1 MALVAAATAV
11 AADLLGAG
19 ATRAVMTVPADA
31 VLAFWTSYGVQSVEV
46 AVTAGTP
53 ELLAGSPLQG
63 LLVFDPWLVKML
75 SN

>member
-1 MALVAAATAV
+1 MAAG
-11 AADLLGAG
+11 LLGAG

-53 ELLAGSPLQG
+53 ELLNAE
-63 LLVFDPWLVKML
+63 
-75 SN
+75 